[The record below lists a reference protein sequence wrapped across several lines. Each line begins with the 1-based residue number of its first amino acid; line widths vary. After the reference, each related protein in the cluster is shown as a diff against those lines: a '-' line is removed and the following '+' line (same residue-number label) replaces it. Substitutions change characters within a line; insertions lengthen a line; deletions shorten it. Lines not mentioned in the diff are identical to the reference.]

1 MGELLKEALQVLLQP
16 LVILLH
22 PRGPLSVYYWA
33 GALVFL
39 AIFFFAWCGRR
50 YRRRGLRGFLAY
62 AFPKH
67 IFGHPSAKVDYR
79 FFLANALVGPLI
91 FSVAIAASE
100 FWRGLTLEGLHA
112 LFGAGA
118 SAPATVW
125 PVVALTTVVIFLALE
140 FGYWFA
146 HILLHHVPVL
156 WEIHKVHHS
165 AEVMTPAT
173 AARVHPLED
182 VLISNIIAVTVGIA
196 YGLLVHTFGAG
207 AQEFALWQVNV
218 LFLVFYFTTYHLR
231 HSHVWMTVPG
241 PLARLIHSPAHHQI
255 HHSTDPRHM
264 NKKSRLLPVAVGLG
278 LRHPVGTGQGR
289 EGPLRHRRREPRIQ
303 QRVAAVLAAAGEYRA
318 DGVAADAATPHPAAA
333 RPPSPRRRGCLGF
346 VVGSLTLSLGR
357 GRGPF
362 GGSYDPAAS
371 RTSPISFHTF
381 WSTILPSR
389 SSKRSMKRMPSKRLP
404 SSQTPWSVP
413 KQ

>member
-22 PRGPLSVYYWA
+22 PRGPWSVYYWA

-39 AIFFFAWCGRR
+39 AIFFFAWYGRR

-100 FWRGLTLEGLHA
+100 FWRGLTLDGLHA
-112 LFGAGA
+112 LFGIGA
-118 SAPATVW
+118 DAPGVVW

-146 HILLHHVPVL
+146 HVLLHHVPVL

-173 AARVHPLED
+173 ATRVHPLED

-196 YGLLVHTFGAG
+196 YGLLVYAFGTG

-241 PLARLIHSPAHHQI
+241 SLARLIHSPAHHQI

-264 NKKSRLLPVAVGLG
+264 NKNLGFSLSLWDWVFGTLWVPGKDEKVRFGIGAESRAFNSVWRLFWLPLANIGRMAWRG
-278 LRHPVGTGQGR
+278 LRGQ
-289 EGPLRHRRREPRIQ
+289 PLPEE
-303 QRVAAVLAAAGEYRA
+303 AGS
-318 DGVAADAATPHPAAA
+318 AA
-333 RPPSPRRRGCLGF
+333 RP
-346 VVGSLTLSLGR
+346 
-357 GRGPF
+357 
-362 GGSYDPAAS
+362 
-371 RTSPISFHTF
+371 
-381 WSTILPSR
+381 
-389 SSKRSMKRMPSKRLP
+389 
-404 SSQTPWSVP
+404 
-413 KQ
+413 